1 MRVNNYFELV
11 WQVEMKIESNEQ
23 DIMIDKL
30 PNYLKEELLL
40 EIGFT
45 KYIYF
50 LYLLPKEKEIKKQK
64 ANLFP
69 LVHKKINILNYS

>member
-1 MRVNNYFELV
+1 
-11 WQVEMKIESNEQ
+11 MKIESNEQ

-50 LYLLPKEKEIKKQK
+50 LYLLPKEKEIKKQIS
-64 ANLFP
+64 L
-69 LVHKKINILNYS
+69 KI

>member
-50 LYLLPKEKEIKKQK
+50 LYLSNKLIKFSFTITVIIH
-64 ANLFP
+64 NNFLLF
-69 LVHKKINILNYS
+69 KIPFI